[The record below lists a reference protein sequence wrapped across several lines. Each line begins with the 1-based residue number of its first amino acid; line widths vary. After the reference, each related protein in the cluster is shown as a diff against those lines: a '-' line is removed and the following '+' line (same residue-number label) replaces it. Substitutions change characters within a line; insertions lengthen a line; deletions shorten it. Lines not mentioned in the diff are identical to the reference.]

1 VERRETGE
9 MPDALLLLSG
19 RGIAAM
25 RFLLGFACAFSCV
38 QPNLSGFLWAKLSI
52 SNTATLDAAIS
63 ATVVIVNGLVAL
75 RKMVV

>member
-1 VERRETGE
+1 

-63 ATVVIVNGLVAL
+63 GTVVIVNGLVAL